1 MEGTTIL
8 IIAMSKAAVC
18 RRRQRKEKQDEELG
32 GQQKAKLTVGVDAG
46 YSAAGN
52 WTKARPGHP
61 QAASNKGIKEPGTEY
76 LAPLPGKAALA
87 WV

>member
-1 MEGTTIL
+1 M
-8 IIAMSKAAVC
+8 KAE
-18 RRRQRKEKQDEELG
+18 REREIET
-32 GQQKAKLTVGVDAG
+32 KAKLTVGVDAG

-76 LAPLPGKAALA
+76 LAPLPGRAALA